1 MAGSANDQR
10 HMLRATQLS
19 ARGQGFVE
27 PNPMVG
33 CVIAATAED
42 PLALT
47 PVIAEGWH
55 QAYGGPHAEIVALR
69 AAGPRA
75 AGATMYVTLEPC
87 CHHGKTPPC
96 TQAVLA
102 AGLARIVIAHP
113 DPFPDVVGRG
123 IDQLKEAGLALE
135 VGVLQEE
142 AQRLNAPYLKLVKT
156 GRPWVIAK
164 WAMTLDGKLAT
175 RSGHSRWISSDAS
188 RAMVHQLRGRVDA
201 ILIGRGTAQ
210 SDDPMLTARP
220 PGPRVA
226 TRIVVD
232 SRATLASDGQL
243 VRTARQV
250 PVIVAVAPE
259 ADTIE
264 RQRLVDAGC
273 EVVECPGKSHTERLG
288 QLLDCLG
295 QRRMTN
301 LLVEGG
307 SRLLGSLWDA
317 ALIDEVHV
325 FVSPKLVGG
334 DTAPGPLGGTGLT
347 QIPLAPN
354 LTDVSLERLDDDIY
368 IRARVARNL

>member
-1 MAGSANDQR
+1 MAGSLNDRR
-10 HMLRATQLS
+10 HMLRAVHLA
-19 ARGQGFVE
+19 ARGQGLVE

-33 CVIAATAED
+33 CVIAAAAED

-55 QAYGGPHAEIVALR
+55 QTYGGPHAEIVALEQ
-69 AAGPRA
+69 AGPRA

-96 TQAVLA
+96 TRAVLS

-113 DPFPDVVGRG
+113 DPFPEVTGRG
-123 IDQLKEAGLALE
+123 IGQLKAAGLPVE
-135 VGVLQEE
+135 VGVVHEE
-142 AQRLNAPYLKLVKT
+142 AQRLNAPYVKLVKT
-156 GRPWVIAK
+156 GRPWVMAK

-175 RSGHSRWISSDAS
+175 RSGHSRWISGDAS
-188 RAMVHQLRGRVDA
+188 RAIVHQLRGRVDA
-201 ILIGRGTAQ
+201 LLIGRGTAQ
-210 SDDPMLTARP
+210 TDDPLLTARP

-232 SRATLASDGQL
+232 SRAALASDRQL

-250 PVIVAVAPE
+250 PVIVAVSSE
-259 ADTIE
+259 ADPSE

-273 EVVECPGKSHTERLG
+273 EVVECPGKSHAERLG

-301 LLVEGG
+301 VLVEGG

-317 ALIDEVHV
+317 TLIDEVHV

-334 DTAPGPLGGTGLT
+334 DTAPGPLGGTGLA
-347 QIPLAPN
+347 QIPPAPN
-354 LTDVSLERLDDDIY
+354 LTDVLLERLDDDMY
-368 IRARVARNL
+368 IRGRIARNV